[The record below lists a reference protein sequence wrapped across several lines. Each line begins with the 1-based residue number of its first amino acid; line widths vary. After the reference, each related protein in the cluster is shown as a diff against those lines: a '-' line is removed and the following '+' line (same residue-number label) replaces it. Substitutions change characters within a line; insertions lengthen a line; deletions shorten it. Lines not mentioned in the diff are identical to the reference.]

1 MIRQRTITL
10 AVHALLFAAAL
21 CLYIASLNGDVQPAD
36 SGEFQI
42 TSITLGIPHP
52 PGYPLYTM
60 LGWLF
65 AHIPAGSPYVG
76 VSLLSAC
83 ASALTLV
90 FVSRSVQLVGEW
102 DHDAAA
108 TARNGVRYWLPLAAG
123 IVAAVALGTSTTFW
137 AQATTANIRSL
148 TAFFTS
154 AIILA
159 FVWMLSRLK
168 RTDRRSTERALWLF
182 ALVLGFGVGHHASL
196 VFIGVV
202 ISVVVLWVALR
213 SKLPLRAYVVAGLV
227 LLATQLV
234 WLYLPL
240 RDAAGARFA
249 TGNLTSLGGLLDHI
263 FARGFSG
270 DMFAFT
276 APALLGDRL
285 ALLPTLYQF
294 VYGDRLIFFMIVAAV
309 ALVIR
314 QRVLGVTLLVL
325 TLVHL
330 FVTITYRAPQTVE
343 YALPAWVLLSV
354 MLGAGWGALCEWL
367 LKVSRGRY
375 RLLGY
380 GAASLLVF
388 ILLVTVVTD
397 ALSRYPSF
405 ALLAQDRS
413 TRTNAEGVLLQA
425 LPGSTVLA
433 PWHQATAMWA
443 LQDVEGLRR
452 DVTVEYVYPRGAQR
466 YADTFA
472 ERASV
477 AVRKGVAYVTSL
489 YADAF
494 QLVGL
499 SSTPLDAAPAW
510 RVCANIAD
518 CAGESG
524 SPLAIFD
531 ERIQVFAPALHA
543 TQVET
548 GRQLQ
553 VTLNWR
559 SVAEQ
564 REGDALTVRIL
575 RADGRLAA
583 NADIMLRD
591 SFAGSTTAGS
601 QRLSLGIPVDLD
613 PGVYAVLIGAYQRT
627 PDGFVPLQNSDGSE
641 YAQASVITVLPTTQE
656 PLTQHPIDQSFDG
669 GPVLLGVDYD
679 TGIPDRMRVLSHWEL
694 GATSVRVQVVDGLGV
709 PLAPSRNLSSS
720 SADDR
725 YFTLVQD
732 IAPANGIRLVVDSQT
747 DGTITATQ
755 TIELP
760 DAHTG
765 ERYVPFADQMVLTGS
780 SAQHHGADLSVTLHW
795 LSARPIMSDYTVS
808 VRITGEGIY
817 RTHDGIPVSGTLPTL
832 KWIRGSRVVDRH
844 TLDLGAYA
852 GIAAGTVVV
861 YDAFTQLALPALD
874 ERYEQ
879 GVTINVMP

>member
-1 MIRQRTITL
+1 MTRQRTISL
-10 AVHALLFAAAL
+10 AVHVLLFAAAL
-21 CLYIASLNGDVQPAD
+21 GLYIATLNGDVQPAD

-60 LGWLF
+60 LSWLF
-65 AHIPAGSPYVG
+65 SHIPAGSPYVG

-123 IVAAVALGTSTTFW
+123 TVAAVALGTSTTFW

-154 AIILA
+154 TIILA
-159 FVWMLSRLK
+159 FVWMLSRLRRADK
-168 RTDRRSTERALWLF
+168 RSTERALWMF
-182 ALVLGFGVGHHASL
+182 ALALGGGVGHHASL
-196 VFIGVV
+196 VFIGVG
-202 ISVVVLWVALR
+202 ISVAVLWVALR
-213 SKLPLRAYVVAGLV
+213 SRLSLRAYVVAGLV
-227 LLATQLV
+227 LLATQMV

-270 DMFAFT
+270 DMFAFA

-375 RLLGY
+375 RLRGY

-413 TRTNAEGVLLQA
+413 TRTYAEGVLLQA

-433 PWHQATAMWA
+433 QWHQATAMWA
-443 LQDVEGLRR
+443 LQDVEGLGR

-477 AVRKGVAYVTSL
+477 AAKKGGAYVTSL

-494 QLVGL
+494 QAVGL
-499 SSTPLDAAPAW
+499 SSTPLDAASAW

-518 CAGESG
+518 CAGEPS
-524 SPLAIFD
+524 SQLAIFD
-531 ERIQVFAPALHA
+531 ERILVFAPALHA
-543 TQVET
+543 PQVET

-553 VTLNWR
+553 VILQWR
-559 SVAEQ
+559 SIGAQ
-564 REGDALTVRIL
+564 QEGDALTVRII

-583 NADIMLRD
+583 NADLTLSD
-591 SFAGSTTAGS
+591 SLAGSTTGTK
-601 QRLSLGIPVDLD
+601 LLYLGIPTDLD
-613 PGVYAVLIGAYQRT
+613 PGEYAVLIGAYQRT

-641 YAQASVITVLPTTQE
+641 YAQASAITVLPTAQE
-656 PLTQHPIDQSFDG
+656 PVTQHPIGRSFDS

-679 TGIPDRMRVLSHWEL
+679 TGIPDRMRVLSHWKL
-694 GATSVRVQVVDGLGV
+694 AATSVMVQVVDEQGI
-709 PLAPSRNLSSS
+709 PLAPSRNLPSS

-725 YFTLVQD
+725 FFTLIHD

-765 ERYVPFADQMVLTGS
+765 ERYVPFADQMVLIGS
-780 SAQHHGADLSVTLHW
+780 PTQRHGAELLVTLHW

-808 VRITGEGIY
+808 VRIAGEGIY
-817 RTHDGIPVSGTLPTL
+817 RTHDGIPASGALPTL
-832 KWIRGSRVVDRH
+832 KWIRGSRVTDRH
-844 TLDLGAYA
+844 TLDLGNYA
-852 GIAAGTVVV
+852 GTTAGTVVV
-861 YDAFTQLALPALD
+861 YDAFTQLPLPALD

-879 GVTINVMP
+879 GVTINVVP